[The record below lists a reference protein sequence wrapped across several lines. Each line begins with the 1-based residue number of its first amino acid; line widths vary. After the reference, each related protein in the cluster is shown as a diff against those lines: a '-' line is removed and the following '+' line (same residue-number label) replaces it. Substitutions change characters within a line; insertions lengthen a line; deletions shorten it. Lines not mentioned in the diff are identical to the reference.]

1 MQKKK
6 DDIFGFKLF
15 VIIVLRAIKDPIK
28 YAPLSPKKIFAWG
41 KLNNKKDNKIT
52 ICEMSII
59 ENSKLELFKFIYVS
73 IIFIIKRFK
82 ASNPLKPSIKL
93 APFITN
99 KKHNRTNADEK
110 KWLLDMNESKEI
122 SIFRICIG
130 KK

>member
-6 DDIFGFKLF
+6 DDIFGFKLL
-15 VIIVLRAIKDPIK
+15 VIIVFRAIKDPIK
-28 YAPLSPKKIFAWG
+28 YAPLSPRKIFAWG

-52 ICEMSII
+52 ICEISNI

-99 KKHNRTNADEK
+99 KKHSSTNKDEK
-110 KWLLDMNESKEI
+110 KWLLLINESKEI
-122 SIFRICIG
+122 SI
-130 KK
+130 

>member
-1 MQKKK
+1 MQKKN
-6 DDIFGFKLF
+6 DEMFGFKLL
-15 VIIVLRAIKDPIK
+15 VIIVFSAIKAPIK
-28 YAPLSPKKIFAWG
+28 YAPLSPRKIFAWG

-52 ICEMSII
+52 ICEISKM
-59 ENSKLELFKFIYVS
+59 ENSKLELFKLIYVS

-99 KKHNRTNADEK
+99 RKHSRTNTDEK
-110 KWLLDMNESKEI
+110 KWLLPINESKEI
-122 SIFRICIG
+122 SILRICIG